1 MFVHYSLANKV
12 QNLKS
17 ITFWRV
23 VGGWRVM
30 GGWRDDLTSM
40 RRIDIKCIAP
50 EVDLL

>member
-17 ITFWRV
+17 IIFWRV
-23 VGGWRVM
+23 M
-30 GGWRDDLTSM
+30 CGWRDVLTSM
-40 RRIDIKCIAP
+40 RRTDMKCTAP